1 MGYTIVWTDKS
12 RKNLETLPKDTAAR
26 IIERVD
32 AIREDPFQHIDR
44 LAGSAWY
51 KYRVGK
57 YRVILDIKRN
67 TLIIY
72 VIKVGQRKVVYR
84 NLE

>member
-1 MGYTIVWTDKS
+1 MGYTIIWTDKS
-12 RKNLETLPKDTAAR
+12 RKNLEKLQKDTAAR

-32 AIREDPFQHIDR
+32 AIGDDPFQHIDR

-51 KYRVGK
+51 TYRVGK

-72 VIKVGQRKVVYR
+72 VIKVGPGKVVYR

>member
-1 MGYTIVWTDKS
+1 MGYTIIWTDKS
-12 RKNLETLPKDTAAR
+12 RKNLEKLPKDIAAR

-51 KYRVGK
+51 KYRVGT

-67 TLIIY
+67 IMIVY
-72 VIKVGQRKVVYR
+72 VIKVGLRKVVYR